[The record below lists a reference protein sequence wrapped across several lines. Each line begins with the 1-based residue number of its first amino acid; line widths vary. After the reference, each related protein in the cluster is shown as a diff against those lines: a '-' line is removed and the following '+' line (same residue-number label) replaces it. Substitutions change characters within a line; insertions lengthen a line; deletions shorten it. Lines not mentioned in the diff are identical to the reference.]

1 MLAYREDVSYDQ
13 CEMGRL
19 RSNCASALSYPS
31 ISFSRTQSLKVGN
44 LISEKQRSL
53 TGLRR
58 CTDWF
63 G

>member
-1 MLAYREDVSYDQ
+1 MLAYREDVPYDQ
-13 CEMGRL
+13 CEEERL
-19 RSNCASALSYPS
+19 RPNCASALSYQS
-31 ISFSRTQSLKVGN
+31 ISFSRMQFLKVAN
-44 LISEKQRSL
+44 LISEKQKSM